1 MLGSPSHHFGHKH
14 FLAEQSSDHSKCNES
29 STTPLQSS
37 SKDDDG
43 LSSIEI
49 ASIISTSA
57 IFSVLMA
64 LVVLFFYKRK
74 WSPKSRVQGFETR
87 EIIDFTDIGVPLTF
101 ENITWATRNFNASN
115 CIGNGGF
122 DATYKVLTLSQCSY
136 PFSQSSDGSEY
147 VY

>member
-74 WSPKSRVQGFETR
+74 WSPKSRVQGFETK
-87 EIIDFTDIGVPLTF
+87 EIIDFTYIGVPLTF

-122 DATYKVLTLSQCSY
+122 DATYKAEISPGALV
-136 PFSQSSDGSEY
+136 
-147 VY
+147 VVK